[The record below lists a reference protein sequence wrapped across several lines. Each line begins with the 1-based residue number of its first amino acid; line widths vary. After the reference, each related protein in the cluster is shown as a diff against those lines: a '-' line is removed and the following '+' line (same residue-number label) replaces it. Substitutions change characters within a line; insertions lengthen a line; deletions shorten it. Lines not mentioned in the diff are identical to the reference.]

1 MARFGESFL
10 QQLGRP
16 GWTQG
21 MFGLGQAIGGAQGQ
35 IRDQRKQQ
43 AFNQLMQQAQ
53 GAMGAGDFASMKIL
67 SQQLSAAGY
76 PEQAGKLMQSA
87 VTLEQQQKT
96 KQEATGKT
104 RTSAQLL
111 MTELQD
117 YMNSP
122 DVPASVQREAG
133 NLLRAAAQ
141 AGDRAI
147 LLEPRVEMLRQ
158 RLGKDKKEG
167 KITKGNEVILRDP
180 QGNYYT
186 SVVMYDEQTG
196 TPTRRLIP
204 QPGSPAKPVGKLSVV
219 SGTTGAGAFDQPEI
233 KGKTKLETDYSTLRV
248 DAVAQLPRLK
258 NTAENLQAALDLLE
272 SGEVQTGGFPR
283 RIARGLTDFMG
294 TTPKNIGEFET
305 RLGNEVLARLEAFTG
320 AISNEERKY
329 LEKLVGDYFASGESN
344 IGRLRTILRETN
356 RIIQNSILIGSS
368 PNFESYRTAVM
379 TPMKQIADS
388 SLDFI
393 PEEERE
399 DARQFLLDGKTTLE
413 ELQDIY
419 ND

>member
-1 MARFGESFL
+1 MARLSPQFL
-10 QQLGRP
+10 ANLGRP
-16 GWTQG
+16 QFAQG
-21 MFGLGQAIGGAQGQ
+21 MFNIGQAIGGIPGQ
-35 IRDQRKQQ
+35 MEERKKREQ
-43 AFNQLMQQAQ
+43 FNQLMQQGQAAMASGDAAKLAAIGQQMTNAGFVEQGQALTQASIEAQ
-53 GAMGAGDFASMKIL
+53 AKAKDVRRG
-67 SQQLSAAGY
+67 
-76 PEQAGKLMQSA
+76 
-87 VTLEQQQKT
+87 
-96 KQEATGKT
+96 

-117 YMNSP
+117 YSNNPKLSQP
-122 DVPASVQREAG
+122 LRTEAS
-133 NLLRAAAQ
+133 NLLRAAAT
-141 AGDRAI
+141 AGDDAT
-147 LLEPRVEMLRQ
+147 LLEPRVEMLRS
-158 RLGKDKKEG
+158 RVGTGGAGKV
-167 KITKGNEVILRDP
+167 TKGSEVNLRDS

-196 TPTRRLIP
+196 TPTRRLIA
-204 QPGSPAKPVGKLSVV
+204 QPGSPVKPAGRLSVV
-219 SGTTGAGAFDQPEI
+219 SGTTGAGAFDQPGL
-233 KGKTKLETDYSTLRV
+233 KGQTRLETEYAELRV
-248 DAVAQLPRLK
+248 DAVAQLPNLK
-258 NTAENLQAALDLLE
+258 LTAENLQAAIDLLE

-294 TTPKNIGEFET
+294 TTPQSIGEFET
-305 RLGNEVLARLEAFTG
+305 RLGEEVLARLVAFTG
-320 AISNEERKY
+320 AISEGERKFLVEQIGNY
-329 LEKLVGDYFASGESN
+329 LASGESN
-344 IGRLRTILRETN
+344 IGRLRVLLSRAN
-356 RIIQNSILIGSS
+356 KLLQNGILIGSS